1 MCPNCRAFITT
12 SDKVCPYCDF
22 KMGPRAIDVR
32 APGDLLGGLIPHA
45 RFTTVIF
52 LLINGGL
59 FLAMLVFSSKMGW
72 GTGSEMDGRVLYA
85 FGAKYREAIQS
96 GEWWRLITA
105 GFLHGGILHILMN
118 SYALFIVG
126 SQVEQDY
133 GVNRYIVFY
142 IFTTVTGFLASY
154 YWTAAISVGASAG
167 IFGLMGA
174 MIVLGMRD
182 KSAYGAAIRSQ
193 YLLWAGLSFALA
205 AFGDLAIDNAAHIGG
220 IVGGFL
226 LAYVAG
232 TPGFSRT
239 VEQVWRGLAI
249 AAMAVTAFAFVKWF
263 LWLTANMDAIVN
275 IR

>member
-1 MCPNCRAFITT
+1 
-12 SDKVCPYCDF
+12 
-22 KMGPRAIDVR
+22 
-32 APGDLLGGLIPHA
+32 
-45 RFTTVIF
+45 

-59 FLAMLVFSSKMGW
+59 FLAMMVFASKMGW
-72 GTGSEMDGRVLYA
+72 GNGSEMDGRVLYA
-85 FGAKYREAIQS
+85 FGAKYREAILA

-105 GFLHGGILHILMN
+105 GFLHGGFLHILMN

-133 GVNRYIVFY
+133 GANRYIVFY
-142 IFTTVTGFLASY
+142 IFTTLTGFLASF

-174 MIVLGMRD
+174 MIVLGMRE
-182 KSAYGAAIRSQ
+182 KSAYGNAIRNQ

-220 IVGGFL
+220 LAGG
-226 LAYVAG
+226 LAIGYVAG
-232 TPGFSRT
+232 TPRYNRT

-249 AAMAVTAFAFVKWF
+249 GAVAVTVFCVGKWF
-263 LWLTANMDAIVN
+263 LWLMANMSAIEG